1 MTKDRKMSRKM
12 SSENSKNNEN
22 NKNNKNNENN
32 KNSPTLKAIIY
43 KRASI
48 EVSPE
53 GKVF

>member
-1 MTKDRKMSRKM
+1 MAKDRKMSRKM
-12 SSENSKNNEN
+12 SSENSKNSKNSEN
-22 NKNNKNNENN
+22 SENSE
-32 KNSPTLKAIIY
+32 NSPTLKAIIY